1 MKHLRTMNSRLFF
14 RSGLSTSLLL
24 IALGTPWAQDAGAL
38 LSSLSEEAKGYGS
51 IEATYT
57 STLVDRSSDFEAE
70 QNGTIRIDGDRFH
83 LELGDYTVISDGTT
97 VWTYE
102 VAVNDCYVEDAETI
116 VEDGMNPSKLFT
128 IWEDDFKNE
137 WKGEST
143 ILGKKVSQINLYPT
157 GEKEKPFHTI
167 QLYID
172 EVNLRLVRAVVKGRE
187 GTDVTYDVQSFKSQ
201 VTIDPSAFTFDA
213 AKYPGAS
220 IIDNRL

>member
-1 MKHLRTMNSRLFF
+1 MKHLRIMNFRLFF
-14 RSGLSTSLLL
+14 RSGLLASLLL
-24 IALGTPWAQDAGAL
+24 ITLGTPWAQDAGAL
-38 LSSLSEEAKGYGS
+38 LSRLSEEAKGYGS

-57 STLVDRSSDFEAE
+57 STLVDRSSDFKAE

-116 VEDGMNPSKLFT
+116 VEDGMDPSKLFT

-137 WKGEST
+137 WKGESM

>member
-1 MKHLRTMNSRLFF
+1 MKHLRIMNFRLFF
-14 RSGLSTSLLL
+14 RSGLLASLLL
-24 IALGTPWAQDAGAL
+24 ITLGTPWAQDAGAL
-38 LSSLSEEAKGYGS
+38 LSRLSEEAKGYGS

-57 STLVDRSSDFEAE
+57 STLVDRSSDFKAE

-116 VEDGMNPSKLFT
+116 VEDGMDPSKLFT

-137 WKGEST
+137 WKGESM
-143 ILGKKVSQINLYPT
+143 ILGKNVSQINLYPT